1 MCIAAF
7 CRRRRVNHER
17 LRYWQRVL
25 ADRGAKRSG
34 FVEIRPS
41 RRRGAAAAPVAQAA
55 ALLKDTRLPV
65 IVNKVTFT
73 NLGTDGNGAVPSL
86 PGITLS
92 GMINELEKETQG
104 AMK

>member
-55 ALLKDTRLPV
+55 ALELRMPDGVRIAV
-65 IVNKVTFT
+65 
-73 NLGTDGNGAVPSL
+73 GTGFDAALLRAVVEA
-86 PGITLS
+86 LS
-92 GMINELEKETQG
+92 
-104 AMK
+104 